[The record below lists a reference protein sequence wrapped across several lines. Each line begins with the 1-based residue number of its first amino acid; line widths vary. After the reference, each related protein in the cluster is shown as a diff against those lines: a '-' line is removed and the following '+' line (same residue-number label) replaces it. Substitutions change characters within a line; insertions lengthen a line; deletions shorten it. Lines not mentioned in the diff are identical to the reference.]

1 MLTSEVR
8 AFVRA
13 NLPPP
18 PARVLEVGAGSGELA
33 RALTVAGYSV
43 VAIDPEPSGDNVDRV
58 TLAEVAAPLGSFDAA
73 VAVLSLHHVDPLEPS
88 CGRLAEL
95 VRSGGTLVVD
105 EFDVAAFDERAAS
118 WWLDQRR
125 ARGESED
132 GEPAAIVND
141 HRSELHTAERI
152 REVLGAAFEVGRP
165 VRGSYLYRWDLDESL
180 RPVEDELIARGELPA
195 VGVRFVAVRASRI
208 DASQ

>member
-1 MLTSEVR
+1 VLTSDVR

-33 RALTVAGYSV
+33 RGLTDAGYAV
-43 VAIDPEPSGDNVDRV
+43 VAIDPEPGGENVDRV
-58 TLAEVAAPLGSFDAA
+58 ALADLAEPPGSFDAA
-73 VAVLSLHHVDPLEPS
+73 VAVLSLHHVDPLVQS

-95 VRSGGTLVVD
+95 VRPGGTLVVD

-125 ARGESED
+125 ALGESED
-132 GEPAAIVND
+132 HEPSAMLDDLRA
-141 HRSELHTAERI
+141 ELHSAERI
-152 REVLGAAFEVGRP
+152 REVLGAGFEVTRP
-165 VRGSYLYRWDLDESL
+165 LRGSYLHRWDLDESL
-180 RPVEDELIARGELPA
+180 RPVEEELIAQGELPA
-195 VGVRFVAVRASRI
+195 VGVRFVGVRAG
-208 DASQ
+208 